1 LWLGGLVRDAG
12 LEMPHDARGGLIE
25 RDTARRRPPVGIGS
39 GFVAVLVS
47 PLIAGMVADKAILA
61 GGLGRRDGQS
71 GAVGLSA
78 VHELSHQ
85 KDG

>member
-1 LWLGGLVRDAG
+1 
-12 LEMPHDARGGLIE
+12 MPHGARGGLIE
-25 RDTARRRPPVGIGS
+25 RDRAGRRPPVGIGI

-61 GGLGRRDGQS
+61 GGLGRRGGQS
-71 GAVGLSA
+71 GAVGMSA

-85 KDG
+85 KGG